1 MERLKDNRVSSAA
14 MIVMSSVVL
23 SRLTGFIRE
32 TMLSWKVGLSWVQ
45 DAYVAAFTVPDLM
58 YILLVGGT
66 ISAAVVPFL
75 SGRLERKEELEGWRA
90 VSTFINIA
98 FIIMAILCGFG
109 MIYAQQIIPAVAP
122 GFAGK
127 SPQTQELSIRLTRI
141 LFPSVSFIMLAGM
154 CNGVLNS
161 YKKFAAAA
169 YGPSIYNVGCAL
181 SILLFAD
188 TNPGSMVKVAYGVA
202 ASAALYFLVQLLFV
216 LPEMKFYRP
225 VIDLADKGF
234 KTLLGQAVPSLLS
247 SSATQVNVI
256 IATAFVSL
264 SAFEGGLA
272 AFRNANTLWQ
282 LPHGIFAL
290 GLGTAILPA
299 LSGKYASGDYSKYK
313 HLLMRSLTSVLF
325 AAVPSTVGFIVLREP
340 LVRAVYKWGVKF
352 TEADVTLVA
361 SIMAVFA
368 VSIITSSVVTIMNR
382 AFYALQDTITPLLA
396 GISSV
401 IMNLGF
407 GLIFYLFTD
416 LGPAGMALTYSIT
429 STINAV
435 LLFVLMSRKVKGI
448 SLDRLWSFF
457 VRAVPSALTMGVV
470 LAVFEGIPARL
481 DTKAMQ
487 LAYLI
492 GEIIVGAAVYAV
504 MMLLLKAEDAKYLLK
519 KLKVHRDM

>member
-1 MERLKDNRVSSAA
+1 MERMKDNRVSSAA

-23 SRLTGFIRE
+23 SRLTGFVRE

-45 DAYVAAFTVPDLM
+45 DAYVAAFTVPDLI

-75 SGRLERKEELEGWRA
+75 SGRLEKKEEQDGWRA
-90 VSTFINIA
+90 VSTFINAA
-98 FIIMAILCGFG
+98 FIIMLFLCGFG
-109 MIYAQQIIPAVAP
+109 MIFAEQIIPAVAP
-122 GFAGK
+122 GFEQK
-127 SPQTQELSIRLTRI
+127 SPQTQELAIRLTRI
-141 LFPSVSFIMLAGM
+141 LFPSVSFLMLAGM

-188 TNPGSMVKVAYGVA
+188 TNTGSMVRVAYGVA
-202 ASAALYFLVQLLFV
+202 ASAALYFFIQLLFV
-216 LPEMKFYRP
+216 LPKMKFYRP
-225 VIDLADKGF
+225 VINLVDKGF
-234 KTLLGQAVPSLLS
+234 RTLMGQAVPSLIA

-299 LSGKYASGDYSKYK
+299 LSGKYAAGDKSEYKY
-313 HLLMRSLTSVLF
+313 LMMKSLTSVLF
-325 AAVPSTVGFIVLREP
+325 AAVPSAVGFIVLRKP
-340 LVRAVYKWGVKF
+340 LVRAVYKWGDKF

-361 SIMAVFA
+361 SIMVVFA
-368 VSIITSSVVTIMNR
+368 VSIITASVVTIMNR
-382 AFYALQDTITPLLA
+382 AFYALQDTKTPLMA
-396 GISSV
+396 GIATV
-401 IMNLGF
+401 ILNLGF

-416 LGPAGMALTYSIT
+416 LGAAGMALTYTIT

-435 LLFVLMSRKVKGI
+435 YCL
-448 SLDRLWSFF
+448 
-457 VRAVPSALTMGVV
+457 
-470 LAVFEGIPARL
+470 
-481 DTKAMQ
+481 
-487 LAYLI
+487 Y
-492 GEIIVGAAVYAV
+492 
-504 MMLLLKAEDAKYLLK
+504 
-519 KLKVHRDM
+519 

>member
-1 MERLKDNRVSSAA
+1 LERLKDNRVSSAA

-75 SGRLERKEELEGWRA
+75 SGRLEKKEERDGWKA
-90 VSTFINIA
+90 VSTFINAA
-98 FIIMAILCGFG
+98 FIIMVILCGFG
-109 MIYAQQIIPAVAP
+109 MVFAEQIIPAVAP
-122 GFAGK
+122 GFEQK
-127 SPQTQELSIRLTRI
+127 SPQTQELAIMLTRI

-169 YGPSIYNVGCAL
+169 YGPSIYNAGCAV

-202 ASAALYFLVQLLFV
+202 ASAALYFLIQLLFA
-216 LPEMKFYRP
+216 LPQMKFYRP

-234 KTLLGQAVPSLLS
+234 RTLLGQAVPSLLA
-247 SSATQVNVI
+247 SSAAQVNVI

-264 SAFEGGLA
+264 SAYEGGLA

-290 GLGTAILPA
+290 GLGTAVLPS
-299 LSGKYASGDYSKYK
+299 LSGKYASGDHGEYK
-313 HLLMRSLTSVLF
+313 HLLMKSLTSVLF
-325 AAVPSTVGFIVLREP
+325 AAVPSAVGFVVLGKP
-340 LVRAVYKWGVKF
+340 LVRAVYKWGGKF
-352 TEADVTLVA
+352 TEADVELVA
-361 SIMAVFA
+361 SIMVLFA
-368 VSIITSSVVTIMNR
+368 VSIVTASVVTIMNR
-382 AFYALQDTITPLLA
+382 AFYALQDTKTPLMA
-396 GISSV
+396 AVATV
-401 IMNLGF
+401 IMNFGF
-407 GLIFYLFTD
+407 GLVFYLFTD

-429 STINAV
+429 SLINVV
-435 LLFVLMSRKVKGI
+435 LLLILMNRKVKGI
-448 SLDRLWSFF
+448 SLDRLRSFF
-457 VRAVPSALTMGVV
+457 NRAVPAALIMGVV
-470 LAVFEGIPARL
+470 LAVLESIPVRL
-481 DTKAMQ
+481 DTKLLQ
-487 LAYLI
+487 LSYLT
-492 GEIIVGAAVYAV
+492 GEILLGAAVYAA
-504 MMLLLKAEDAKYLLK
+504 MMLLLKSDDAIYLLK
-519 KLKVHRDM
+519 MLKVKRDM